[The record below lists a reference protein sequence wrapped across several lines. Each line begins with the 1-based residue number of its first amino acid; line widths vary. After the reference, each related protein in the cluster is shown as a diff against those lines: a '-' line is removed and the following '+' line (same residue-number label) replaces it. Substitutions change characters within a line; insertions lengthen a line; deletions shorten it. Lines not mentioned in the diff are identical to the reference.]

1 MAAHPE
7 APLAAALVLAM
18 AEAVLAE
25 PAGVVEPL
33 DQEWAYLAK
42 AVALGAVMVA
52 EEVEAAQ
59 MVVAMR

>member
-18 AEAVLAE
+18 AEAVPAE
-25 PAGVVEPL
+25 PAGLVEPL
-33 DQEWAYLAK
+33 DQEWAYLARE
-42 AVALGAVMVA
+42 VALGVVMVA
-52 EEVEAAQ
+52 EEAEVAQ